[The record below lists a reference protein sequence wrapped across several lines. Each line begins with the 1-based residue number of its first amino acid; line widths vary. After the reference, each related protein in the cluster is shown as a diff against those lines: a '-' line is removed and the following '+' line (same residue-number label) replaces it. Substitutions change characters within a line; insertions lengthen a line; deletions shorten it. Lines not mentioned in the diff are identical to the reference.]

1 MTQLP
6 DPDDTEVE
14 GLEALRVP
22 AHLVEKELASK
33 SPRRRVIEIA
43 VSLVVVVALFAFA
56 IPSIVGSGYGEIFE
70 HLKQLTIVELI
81 ELTSFWILVMF
92 VYSFVLTNAMPGLTH
107 PQALVVNFA
116 GSAVSNVVPFGGAAG
131 VAATYTM
138 TMSWGISAPAVT
150 LGILVSGI
158 WNVFTKLG
166 LPVLSLAILVV
177 ADRSTAGLVVPT
189 LLGLVVLAGGIVCFT
204 LILRSDLL
212 AERIGRLAERVG
224 SAAMRLVR
232 RPPVTGWHDAVVDFP
247 HRSRELIRARW
258 KALTFWMLA
267 YNLGQYLLL
276 LMCVRML
283 GTTNDE
289 LGWIEVLA
297 AFSFA
302 NLLTT
307 IAITPS
313 GVGFVEAG
321 TVAALIAFGGNDVG
335 SAAAVLLFRGY
346 SYVLEIPVGAAAWVV
361 WATRH
366 RWRKPQPRVPVDAR
380 Q

>member
-1 MTQLP
+1 MTQP
-6 DPDDTEVE
+6 PEPDDTDVE
-14 GLEALRVP
+14 GLDALRVP
-22 AHLVEKELASK
+22 AHLVEQELASK
-33 SPRRRVIEIA
+33 SPRRRVIEII
-43 VSLVVVVALFAFA
+43 VSLAVVVVLFAFA
-56 IPSIVGSGYGEIFE
+56 IPSIVGSGYSEIFE
-70 HLKQLTIVELI
+70 HMKQLTIVELI
-81 ELTSFWILVMF
+81 ELTAFWILVMLT
-92 VYSFVLTNAMPGLTH
+92 YSFVLTNALPGLSH
-107 PQALVVNFA
+107 PQALVLNFA

-138 TMSWGISAPAVT
+138 TMSWGISAPATT

-189 LLGLVVLAGGIVCFT
+189 FLGLVMLVGGIVCFT
-204 LILRSDLL
+204 LVLRSESL
-212 AERIGRLAERVG
+212 AERIGRFAERVG

-232 RPPVTGWHDAVVDFP
+232 RPPVTGWRDAVIDFR
-247 HRSRELIRARW
+247 HRSRALIRAKW
-258 KALTFWMLA
+258 KSLTFWMLA

-335 SAAAVLLFRGY
+335 SAAAVLLFRCY
-346 SYVLEIPVGAAAWVV
+346 TYVLEIPVGAAAWVV

-366 RWRKPQPRVPVDAR
+366 RWRKPLPQVSVDAR
-380 Q
+380 R